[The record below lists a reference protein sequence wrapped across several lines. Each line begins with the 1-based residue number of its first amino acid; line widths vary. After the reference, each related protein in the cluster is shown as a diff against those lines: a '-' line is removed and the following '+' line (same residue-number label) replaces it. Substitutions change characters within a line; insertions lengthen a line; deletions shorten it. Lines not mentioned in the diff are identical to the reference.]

1 MPISRLRDSAIIIL
15 IRAALAASDFGTW
28 VGISVPGTQP
38 SPPKK
43 TKLYDRLVESFLVQ
57 LVLEELLSMFL
68 SRLVVQ
74 FLQMWVFLSR
84 LVVQFL
90 QMWVFLVPPSVVVLG
105 LMQYE
110 VLACNTVLRGLSVM
124 RGAS

>member
-1 MPISRLRDSAIIIL
+1 MLHHLLKLSLSFLRYPV
-15 IRAALAASDFGTW
+15 R
-28 VGISVPGTQP
+28 
-38 SPPKK
+38 
-43 TKLYDRLVESFLVQ
+43 YDRLVEFFLVQ

-74 FLQMWVFLSR
+74 FLQMWVFLV
-84 LVVQFL
+84 L
-90 QMWVFLVPPSVVVLG
+90 PSVVVLG

-110 VLACNTVLRGLSVM
+110 VLACSTVLRGLSAM